1 MKTTTMS
8 KKPTNK
14 KALMLA
20 ITAAAGTFT
29 ASADQLGPYHSQ
41 DWVGQIYQNR
51 GDTRLRDIVIPGTHD
66 SGTYN
71 MHSGSDLSPDAESWA
86 PYVTGL
92 LGQAGGHIIAKWG
105 RTQSYDIH
113 TMLEKG
119 IRHFDLRIKKHQG
132 EFVIVHT
139 MVAMKVKDVLAQV
152 KQFAEAHPKEPII
165 LEVAK
170 TPDSAD
176 MPALLDLFDQY
187 IGQRKPNNSVKT
199 ADLTLN
205 TLWQDHGGDGK
216 NDNVVVVWSSSSE
229 DGKSRGYFGA
239 ENFTGTWAN
248 TESYGELRDRLLT
261 GLKSAPDDKLFY
273 SAFTYTPTAGTIIK
287 DAIGFGKKRSLL
299 NWSQDF
305 LRPYLGELV
314 PAWAQAGYRPN
325 IMTADFFEYTALIP
339 TALQLNTL
347 PPQAPTNKLQVTRAA
362 GVKRVW
368 TDVNSGADTDGSVW
382 VAEEK
387 PGYKPLAYMPITGY
401 HFDPAIDQLLV
412 KADQAGVVRPLGYN
426 WVWDDVGNGGSEF
439 IQVWRP
445 IAPAGYVC
453 LGDVATPSAHQHIA
467 PSTDLIRCVHQSY
480 VAQAPSIYQKW
491 TDKDSGGT
499 YDGSLWDSA
508 NHNGSTYNI
517 GALRTSRGYAQPDNA
532 LFQLLLKS
540 KTVEM

>member
-1 MKTTTMS
+1 M
-8 KKPTNK
+8 NK
-14 KALMLA
+14 KVINKTPLVLA
-20 ITAAAGTFT
+20 IAASIAAYQTQ
-29 ASADQLGPYHSQ
+29 AEQLGPYTSQ
-41 DWVGQIYQNR
+41 DWIGQVFENR
-51 GDTRLRDIVIPGTHD
+51 GDTRLRDMVIPGTHD

-105 RTQSYDIH
+105 RTQSHDIK

-139 MVAMKVKDVLAQV
+139 MVAMKVSDVLAQV
-152 KQFAEAHPKEPII
+152 SQFAQAHPKEPVI

-170 TPDSAD
+170 TPDSSD
-176 MPALLDLFDQY
+176 MPALLDLFDLY
-187 IGQRKPNNSVKT
+187 LGKRKPNNSIKA
-199 ADLTLN
+199 ADLTLSD
-205 TLWQDHGGDGK
+205 LWQDSAGDGQ
-216 NDNVVVVWSSSSE
+216 NDNVVVVWTSSSE
-229 DGKSRGYFGA
+229 DGKARGYFGA

-248 TESYGELRDRLLT
+248 TENYGELRDRLLA
-261 GLKSAPDDKLFY
+261 GLKTAPTDKLFY

-314 PAWAQAGYRPN
+314 PGWAQAGYRPN
-325 IMTADFFEYTALIP
+325 IMTADFFEYTAMIP

-347 PPQAPTNKLQVTRAA
+347 PPGVPANKLEVIRAES
-362 GVKRVW
+362 VKRVW

-387 PGYKPLAYMPITGY
+387 PGFKPLAYIPITGY
-401 HFDPAIDQLLV
+401 QFDTSIDQLLV
-412 KADQAGVVRPLGYN
+412 KADQPGVVRPLGYN

-480 VAQAPSIYQKW
+480 VTQAPSIYQKW
-491 TDKDSGGT
+491 TDKGSGGT

-508 NHNGSTYNI
+508 SHNGSTYNI
-517 GALRTSRGYAQPDNA
+517 GALRTSRSHSQPA
-532 LFQLLLKS
+532 GELFQLLLKDR
-540 KTVEM
+540 TVER